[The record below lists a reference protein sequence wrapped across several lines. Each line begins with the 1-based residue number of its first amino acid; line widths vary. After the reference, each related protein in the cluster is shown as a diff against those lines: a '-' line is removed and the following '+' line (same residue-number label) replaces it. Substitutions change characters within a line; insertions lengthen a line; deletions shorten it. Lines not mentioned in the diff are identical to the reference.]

1 MPSSFFGIDIASRA
15 LRSFE
20 MALNVT
26 GHNLANVNTEGYSR
40 QRITIEQTPSVTFY
54 GLLPTTLGS
63 GSWVHNVSRIRDAF
77 LEGRFLQT
85 NSEGSRLGQLQSS
98 LVQLENVFG
107 EPGIDGIQSAMT
119 SMFDAWHQLSVN
131 PADEGSRL
139 NVRMTA
145 SLYISRVRDAH
156 NQMVGNVVRLEGEA
170 TDTIRNIN
178 QLADEIVELNT
189 EIRQQA
195 ASGAQPNDLMDQRD
209 LLLRRLSELVDI
221 RTQVMP
227 DQTISVF
234 IHQHTLVN
242 PIEAKPLPLTFDAAT
257 STLTDGSKSILI
269 RGGRLAGIF
278 GSINANNM
286 YSSRLDQLVDDVRTQ
301 VNTIHAAGTNLN
313 GSTGIDFFAGSAG
326 AGDLDLDPAVL
337 ADIRNIAAGASGES
351 GDGGLAQ
358 AISALRDLPSPAL
371 GGRSVLSYY
380 ADMISTLGQDAKSAG
395 NSVETQAAV
404 LTQLET
410 QQQAISGVNIDE
422 EMATMMRYQ
431 RSFQA
436 AAKLLSVLDQTT
448 EELIKSFGR

>member
-1 MPSSFFGIDIASRA
+1 
-15 LRSFE
+15 
-20 MALNVT
+20 
-26 GHNLANVNTEGYSR
+26 
-40 QRITIEQTPSVTFY
+40 
-54 GLLPTTLGS
+54 
-63 GSWVHNVSRIRDAF
+63 
-77 LEGRFLQT
+77 
-85 NSEGSRLGQLQSS
+85 
-98 LVQLENVFG
+98 LENVFG

-145 SLYISRVRDAH
+145 SLLVSRVRDAH
-156 NQMVGNVVRLEGEA
+156 NQMVGNVVRLQNEA
-170 TDTIRNIN
+170 TDTIRDIN
-178 QLADEIVELNT
+178 QLAEGIVRLNA
-189 EIRQQA
+189 EIRQEA

-234 IHQHTLVN
+234 INQHTLVN
-242 PIEAKPLPLTFDAAT
+242 PVEANPLPLTFDAAT
-257 STLTDGSKSILI
+257 STITDGSKSILI

-278 GSINANNM
+278 GAINANNM
-286 YSSRLDQLVDDVRTQ
+286 YSTRLDQLVDDVRTQ
-301 VNTIHAAGTNLN
+301 VNTIHAAGINLN
-313 GSTGIDFFAGSAG
+313 GNTGIGFFAGSAG
-326 AGDLDLDPAVL
+326 AGDLDLDPAIL
-337 ADIRNIAAGASGES
+337 ADIRNIAAGVSGET

-358 AISALRDLPSPAL
+358 SISAIRDLPSPAL